1 MAASIYSAAR
11 WSPWALAPAALAL
24 AAVCVPYLLTR
35 HSAYV
40 GFSVQ
45 HAFSLV
51 CHQRPDRCFW
61 IFGAPVAV
69 CTRCLGIYIGA
80 AIGLLLRTSRV
91 VAMRL
96 FIAAAGLNA
105 LDVVTEMARLH
116 GNWMGARFVL
126 GLALGTAAAL
136 LIASSSVPEVQVAQ

>member
-1 MAASIYSAAR
+1 
-11 WSPWALAPAALAL
+11 
-24 AAVCVPYLLTR
+24 
-35 HSAYV
+35 
-40 GFSVQ
+40 
-45 HAFSLV
+45 
-51 CHQRPDRCFW
+51 
-61 IFGAPVAV
+61 
-69 CTRCLGIYIGA
+69 
-80 AIGLLLRTSRV
+80 
-91 VAMRL
+91 MRL